1 LLNTR
6 TLKRINERPRKA
18 KLLPLAGAGAGAVA
32 LGVAL
37 LALAPS
43 PLIALAAV
51 PVGALAVFVVYRAV
65 KARGVTTLDY
75 NRLSGEVA
83 ARFSTVRE
91 ALEALASSEAL
102 WRLSDGAGR
111 MSGASN
117 VASAPERTPVRVGQ
131 LDTPG
136 IRAGVPVW
144 GIEGG
149 GESLMFLPDALLV
162 YRDDHYEGISYRSV
176 RVDLSFVRFFEKE
189 GVPQDAE
196 VVEFPRRTGERL
208 YSYGAAPR
216 IPVVLYGLVEIAL
229 PGNHE
234 VCLQVSSL
242 EAAARFAGAF
252 GAKEPQQ
259 ERDRAYKPPAV
270 ETRVKWALEVL
281 GVEEDAS
288 MRKITAAYRKL
299 ARTYHPD
306 KVLELPAEAREISE
320 RRMKEINA
328 AYSELKRRAGTPRG
342 SDESYSPADT
352 IHRSS

>member
-18 KLLPLAGAGAGAVA
+18 KLLPLAGAGAVA